1 MGRRVTQRDVARMTG
16 VSQATVSLVLND
28 SDGSNSKGVRIAQDT
43 RQRVLDAIRATGY
56 VADVV
61 GRRLADRSNRILGVF
76 TYEPVF
82 PSATADFYHPFLV
95 GIEQRA
101 EQLGCDLLLFT
112 SGPHRMRLADGCIV
126 LGRSIGRDELA
137 RLVAEHHPF
146 VSVGRRDS
154 PDVPYVG
161 ADYGAATAALVGAAV
176 GLGHRR
182 LAYVGTGGPAESHLD
197 RLRGFADAC
206 LAAGVY
212 ATHAQRQHTQSQK
225 ALADAVPRLLADG
238 VTALFLEEPADAAE
252 LIAILRGHGR
262 DVPGDVSVV
271 VLGEPT
277 RAGATPPPL
286 DVTRFRTPRR
296 EMGWQAVDHLTE
308 IVGGGF
314 EPGPARQT
322 LLACELVA
330 GETLGTAPNSTSLNS
345 SSSNITSKERT

>member
-1 MGRRVTQRDVARMTG
+1 MTG

-28 SDGSNSKGVRIAQDT
+28 SGAVRIAQET

-82 PSATADFYHPFLV
+82 PSAAADFYHPFLV

-137 RLVAEHHPF
+137 RLVGEHHPF

-154 PDVPYVG
+154 PEVPYVG
-161 ADYGAATAALVGAAV
+161 ADYGAATAALVTAAA
-176 GLGHRR
+176 GLGHGR

-206 LAAGVY
+206 LAAGVF
-212 ATHAQRQHTQSQK
+212 ATHEPRHAGSLT
-225 ALADAVPRLLADG
+225 DAVRRVLAGG
-238 VTALFLEEPADAAE
+238 VTAIFLEEPADAAE
-252 LIAILRGHGR
+252 LIAVLAAHGR

-277 RAGATPPPL
+277 RAGATPPPV
-286 DVTRFRTPRR
+286 DVTRYDLTRFRTPRR

-308 IVGGGF
+308 LVGGG
-314 EPGPARQT
+314 PCRQT
-322 LLACELVA
+322 LLACELVT
-330 GETLGTAPNSTSLNS
+330 GETLRSANPSTNGRARTNAPA
-345 SSSNITSKERT
+345 SKEST

>member
-1 MGRRVTQRDVARMTG
+1 VGRRVTQRDIARMTG
-16 VSQATVSLVLND
+16 VSQATVSVVLND
-28 SDGSNSKGVRIAQDT
+28 RADSGVRIAPET

-82 PSATADFYHPFLV
+82 PSTTADFYHPFLV

-126 LGRSIGRDELA
+126 LGRHIGPEELA
-137 RLVAEHHPF
+137 RLVGEYHPF

-161 ADYGAATAALVGAAV
+161 ADYASATAALVAEAAAK
-176 GLGHRR
+176 GHRR

-206 LAAGVY
+206 LAAGLH
-212 ATHAQRQHTQSQK
+212 ATHQRRW
-225 ALADAVPRLLADG
+225 APDED
-238 VTALFLEEPADAAE
+238 VTAVFLEEPADAAE
-252 LIAILRGHGR
+252 LIATLRTHGR
-262 DVPGDVSVV
+262 QVPADVSVV

-286 DVTRFRTPRR
+286 DVTRFRTPRS
-296 EMGWQAVDHLTE
+296 EMGRQAVDHLTDL
-308 IVGGGF
+308 VGGG
-314 EPGPARQT
+314 PTRQT

-330 GETLGTAPNSTSLNS
+330 GETLEPARSRRNA
-345 SSSNITSKERT
+345 

>member
-1 MGRRVTQRDVARMTG
+1 MGRRVTQRDIARMTG
-16 VSQATVSLVLND
+16 VSQATVSVVLND
-28 SDGSNSKGVRIAQDT
+28 RADSEIRIAPET

-82 PSATADFYHPFLV
+82 PSTTADFYHPFLV

-101 EQLGCDLLLFT
+101 EQVGCDLLLFT

-126 LGRSIGRDELA
+126 LGRFIGKEELA
-137 RLVAEHHPF
+137 RLVGEHHPF

-161 ADYGAATAALVGAAV
+161 ADYGGATAALVAQAV
-176 GLGHRR
+176 ALGHRR
-182 LAYVGTGGPAESHLD
+182 FAYVGTGGPAESHLD

-206 LAAGVY
+206 LAAGVH
-212 ATHAQRQHTQSQK
+212 ATHQLRWTPQ
-225 ALADAVPRLLADG
+225 DD
-238 VTALFLEEPADAAE
+238 VTAIFLEEPADAAE
-252 LIAILRGHGR
+252 LITNLRDHGR

-286 DVTRFRTPRR
+286 DVTRFRTPRS
-296 EMGWQAVDHLTE
+296 EMGRQAVDHLTE
-308 IVGGGF
+308 LVNGAQG
-314 EPGPARQT
+314 RQT

-330 GETLGTAPNSTSLNS
+330 GETLKTARSRRDT
-345 SSSNITSKERT
+345 

>member
-1 MGRRVTQRDVARMTG
+1 MGRRVTQRDIARMTG
-16 VSQATVSLVLND
+16 VSQATVSVVLND
-28 SDGSNSKGVRIAQDT
+28 SGAVRIAQET

-161 ADYGAATAALVGAAV
+161 ADYGAATAALVAAAV

-206 LAAGVY
+206 LAAGVF
-212 ATHAQRQHTQSQK
+212 ATHEPRRDDT
-225 ALADAVPRLLADG
+225 LTDAVRRVLAAG
-238 VTALFLEEPADAAE
+238 VTGIFLEEPADAAE
-252 LIAILRGHGR
+252 LIAVLLAHGR

-277 RAGATPPPL
+277 RAGATPPPVE
-286 DVTRFRTPRR
+286 VTRFRTPRR

-308 IVGGGF
+308 IVNGTA
-314 EPGPARQT
+314 PRQT
-322 LLACELVA
+322 LLACELVP
-330 GETLGTAPNSTSLNS
+330 GETLRSASA
-345 SSSNITSKERT
+345 SKEST

>member
-1 MGRRVTQRDVARMTG
+1 MGRRVTQRDIARMTG

-28 SDGSNSKGVRIAQDT
+28 RTSASGHAGVHIAQET

-82 PSATADFYHPFLV
+82 PSTTADFYHPFLV

-154 PDVPYVG
+154 PDVSYVG
-161 ADYGAATAALVGAAV
+161 ADYGAATAALVAQAV
-176 GLGHRR
+176 ALGHRR
-182 LAYVGTGGPAESHLD
+182 LAYAGTGGPAESHLD
-197 RLRGFADAC
+197 RLRGFADAS
-206 LAAGVY
+206 LAAGVF
-212 ATHAQRQHTQSQK
+212 ATHEPRRDSLTEAVRRV
-225 ALADAVPRLLADG
+225 LASG
-238 VTALFLEEPADAAE
+238 VTAVFLEEPADAAE
-252 LIAILRGHGR
+252 LIAVLRAHGR

-277 RAGATPPPL
+277 RAGAIPPPL

-296 EMGWQAVDHLTE
+296 EMGWQAVDVLTG
-308 IVGGGF
+308 IVNNASYQSD
-314 EPGPARQT
+314 PARQT
-322 LLACELVA
+322 LLTCELVP
-330 GETLGTAPNSTSLNS
+330 GETLRNASAGKGAR
-345 SSSNITSKERT
+345 SKECT

>member
-1 MGRRVTQRDVARMTG
+1 MGRRVTQRDIARMTG

-28 SDGSNSKGVRIAQDT
+28 TDGSNSKGVRIAQDT

-212 ATHAQRQHTQSQK
+212 ATHEPRKNT
-225 ALADAVPRLLADG
+225 LADAIPPLLADG

-262 DVPGDVSVV
+262 DVPADVSVV

-322 LLACELVA
+322 LLACELVP
-330 GETLGTAPNSTSLNS
+330 GETLGTS
-345 SSSNITSKERT
+345 SDISSRERT

>member
-1 MGRRVTQRDVARMTG
+1 MGRRVTQRDIARMTG
-16 VSQATVSLVLND
+16 VSQATVSVVLND
-28 SDGSNSKGVRIAQDT
+28 RADSGVRIAPET

-82 PSATADFYHPFLV
+82 PSTTADFYHPFLV

-101 EQLGCDLLLFT
+101 EQVGCDLLLFT

-126 LGRSIGRDELA
+126 LGRSIGKDELA
-137 RLVAEHHPF
+137 RLVGEHHPF
-146 VSVGRRDS
+146 VSVGRRDAA
-154 PDVPYVG
+154 DVPYVG
-161 ADYGAATAALVGAAV
+161 ADYGAATAELVAKAV
-176 GLGHRR
+176 ARGHRR

-206 LAAGVY
+206 LAAGVH
-212 ATHAQRQHTQSQK
+212 ATHERR
-225 ALADAVPRLLADG
+225 DVPLEKLED
-238 VTALFLEEPADAAE
+238 VTAIFLEEPADAAE
-252 LIAILRGHGR
+252 LIAALRHHGR
-262 DVPGDVSVV
+262 EVPRDVSVV

-296 EMGWQAVDHLTE
+296 EMGWQAVDHLVDL
-308 IVGGGF
+308 VGGQ
-314 EPGPARQT
+314 PARQT

-330 GETLGTAPNSTSLNS
+330 GETLEQARSRRDT
-345 SSSNITSKERT
+345 

>member
-1 MGRRVTQRDVARMTG
+1 MGRRVTQRDIARMTG
-16 VSQATVSLVLND
+16 VSQATVSVVLND
-28 SDGSNSKGVRIAQDT
+28 RADSGVRIAPET

-82 PSATADFYHPFLV
+82 PSTTADFYHPFLV

-101 EQLGCDLLLFT
+101 EEVGCDLLLFT

-126 LGRSIGRDELA
+126 LGRSIGKAELA
-137 RLVAEHHPF
+137 RLVGEHHPF

-161 ADYGAATAALVGAAV
+161 ADYGAATAALVAKAV
-176 GLGHRR
+176 ALGHRR
-182 LAYVGTGGPAESHLD
+182 FAYVGTGGPAESHLD

-206 LAAGVY
+206 LAAGVH
-212 ATHAQRQHTQSQK
+212 ATHQPRWTPLEAT
-225 ALADAVPRLLADG
+225 AD
-238 VTALFLEEPADAAE
+238 VTAIFLEEPADAAE
-252 LIAILRGHGR
+252 LITNLRDHGR

-286 DVTRFRTPRR
+286 DVTRFRTPRG
-296 EMGWQAVDHLTE
+296 EMGRQAVDHLTGL
-308 IVGGGF
+308 VNGADGGK
-314 EPGPARQT
+314 PRQT

-330 GETLGTAPNSTSLNS
+330 GETLKTARSRRDT
-345 SSSNITSKERT
+345 